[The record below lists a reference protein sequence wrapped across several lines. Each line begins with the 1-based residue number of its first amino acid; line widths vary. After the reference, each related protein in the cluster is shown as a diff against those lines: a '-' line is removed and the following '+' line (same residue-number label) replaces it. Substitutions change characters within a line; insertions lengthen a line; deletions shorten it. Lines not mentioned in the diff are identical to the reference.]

1 MITESGTQI
10 AVVANQIIRARHR
23 LDPRQQ
29 KTIAWAIAQIPK
41 DATTLDR
48 QTLSIADFARLTDND
63 SGDIYRQMETVTTSL
78 LRSILEIREP
88 GGRSYTRFQWLSE
101 CEYRKGEGTVL
112 LRLHPKLEPYLLEL
126 RGRFTRLALEKF
138 FKFRSSYTIRLFER
152 IEMQR
157 GLALQPGIPKEQK
170 LSYLTWTMTLLEIR
184 EWLGLEATTY
194 PKFGLLRANV
204 LDIAQRE
211 LNTKAEWSFTFKTIK
226 TGKRITGIEF
236 TIRHA
241 SKPITRP
248 NSDLWLKTSAE
259 MQTKVLRFAHE
270 RIRRWMD
277 PANTDEVILAD
288 ATFWTELPRIL
299 DLMVGQTQL
308 PIAESEEPDAIS
320 DAEREELHR
329 RLGLLEE

>member
-152 IEMQR
+152 IEMQ
-157 GLALQPGIPKEQK
+157 GIGSATGHTQRAKAVLPDMDNDPAGNPRMARAGSHH
-170 LSYLTWTMTLLEIR
+170 LSEVR
-184 EWLGLEATTY
+184 
-194 PKFGLLRANV
+194 
-204 LDIAQRE
+204 
-211 LNTKAEWSFTFKTIK
+211 TI
-226 TGKRITGIEF
+226 TGKRP
-236 TIRHA
+236 RY
-241 SKPITRP
+241 
-248 NSDLWLKTSAE
+248 SA
-259 MQTKVLRFAHE
+259 A
-270 RIRRWMD
+270 
-277 PANTDEVILAD
+277 
-288 ATFWTELPRIL
+288 
-299 DLMVGQTQL
+299 
-308 PIAESEEPDAIS
+308 
-320 DAEREELHR
+320 
-329 RLGLLEE
+329 